1 MQFAQL
7 AKTQN
12 TAAASFNL
20 SNLST
25 LRTEAEAL
33 AKSLPRLSVQ
43 TRASEAVHLG
53 SAGRKRAGMG
63 EDFWEYRRY
72 NQEDDIARID
82 WRRSARGDT
91 LFVRETEL
99 ETARSFYMYADAHEG
114 FNWSSNAELTTK
126 ADRARIMMMAV
137 ANLLSREGER
147 VGVLGSGQPAAF
159 GKRALERF
167 YTQIATPERNLLITP
182 KHSGT
187 VIIASD
193 FYDPVEIWQARLAPI
208 AAKCRDGILLG
219 VADPV
224 EVNFPFKGRTRFS
237 RPGTAFQRILGRA
250 ETLQEEY
257 ARKFKENRTGM
268 AALAANLGWRFI
280 THATDETSLS
290 GASYLR
296 QTLLE
301 LGART

>member
-1 MQFAQL
+1 MI
-7 AKTQN
+7 
-12 TAAASFNL
+12 NL
-20 SNLST
+20 PA

-33 AKSLPRLSVQ
+33 AKTLPRLSAQ

-53 SAGRKRAGMG
+53 SAGRRRAGTG

-72 NQEDDIARID
+72 AQEDDVTRID

-99 ETARSFYMYADAHEG
+99 ETARSFYMYADSHEG
-114 FNWSSNAELTTK
+114 FNWSGDDTRITK
-126 ADRARIMMMAV
+126 ADRARIIMMAI

-147 VGVLGSGQPAAF
+147 VGVLGSGQSAAF
-159 GKRALERF
+159 GKRALERL
-167 YTQIATPERNLLITP
+167 YRQIATPERNVLIAP

-193 FYDPVEIWQARLAPI
+193 FYDPVDTWQARLVPI
-208 AAKCRDGILLG
+208 AAKCRDGILLA

-224 EVNFPFKGRTRFS
+224 EIDFPFKGRTRFT
-237 RPGTAFQRILGRA
+237 RTGTTFQRILGRA
-250 ETLQEEY
+250 EVLQKDY
-257 ARKFKENRTGM
+257 AEKLIENRDAM
-268 AALAANLGWRFI
+268 ASLAANIGWRFI
-280 THATDETSLS
+280 THDTGEASLKGGS
-290 GASYLR
+290 LLR

-301 LGART
+301 LGHKT

>member
-1 MQFAQL
+1 MISSLPA
-7 AKTQN
+7 
-12 TAAASFNL
+12 
-20 SNLST
+20 
-25 LRTEAEAL
+25 LRAEAEAL
-33 AKSLPRLSVQ
+33 AKSLPRLSAQ

-53 SAGRKRAGMG
+53 SAGRKRAGAG

-72 NQEDDIARID
+72 AQEDDIARID

-99 ETARSFYMYADAHEG
+99 ETARSFYMYADAHAG
-114 FNWSSNAELTTK
+114 FNWAGDKTRATK
-126 ADRARIMMMAV
+126 ADRARIIMMAL

-147 VGVLGSGQPAAF
+147 VGVLGSGQGAAF
-159 GKRALERF
+159 GKRALERL
-167 YTQIATPERNLLITP
+167 YRQIATPERNLLIAP

-193 FYDPVEIWQARLAPI
+193 FYDTRDTWQARLAPI
-208 AAKCRDGILLG
+208 AAKCRDGILLA

-224 EVNFPFKGRTRFS
+224 EIDFPFKGRTRFTRTGS
-237 RPGTAFQRILGRA
+237 TFQRILGRA
-250 ETLQEEY
+250 ETLRDEY
-257 ARKFKENRTGM
+257 ARKLEENRTGM

-280 THATDETSLS
+280 THDTGETSLA
-290 GASYLR
+290 GASNLR

-301 LGART
+301 LGAKT

>member
-1 MQFAQL
+1 MISSLPA
-7 AKTQN
+7 
-12 TAAASFNL
+12 
-20 SNLST
+20 

-33 AKSLPRLSVQ
+33 AKSLARLSAQ
-43 TRASEAVHLG
+43 TRASQAVHLG
-53 SAGRKRAGMG
+53 SAGRKRAGSG

-72 NQEDDIARID
+72 AQEDDVARID

-99 ETARSFYMYADAHEG
+99 ETARSFYMHADAHEG
-114 FNWSSNAELTTK
+114 FNWTGDNTRATK
-126 ADRARIMMMAV
+126 ADRARIIMMAL

-147 VGVLGSGQPAAF
+147 VGVLGSGQLAAF
-159 GKRALERF
+159 GKRALERL
-167 YTQIATPERNLLITP
+167 YRQIATPERNQLITP

-193 FYDPVEIWQARLAPI
+193 FYDPVATWQGRLAPI
-208 AAKCRDGILLG
+208 AAKCRDGILLA

-224 EVNFPFKGRTRFS
+224 EIDFPFKGRTRFTRTGS
-237 RPGTAFQRILGRA
+237 TFQRILGRA
-250 ETLQEEY
+250 ETLQADYSE
-257 ARKFKENRTGM
+257 KLSENRDAM

-280 THATDETSLS
+280 THSTGDTNLNGGSL
-290 GASYLR
+290 LR

-301 LGART
+301 LGHKT